1 MVKLVLLR
9 HGESTANEANIY
21 TGWSD
26 VPLTIKGCEQAKVAG
41 KKLKEENI
49 TFTKA
54 HTSLLERA
62 IKTGMI
68 VLDEINQSWIPLEK
82 TWRLNERHYGALRGL
97 NKEFTKR
104 KYGNHQVALW
114 RRSFD
119 TVPPIL
125 DERIEEPKYKKYP
138 STIIPRAESLKDA
151 YNRILPYWVDEI
163 APELLHGN
171 NQIVIAHGSTL
182 RAMIKYIENISDE
195 GIDGVEVANAEPIIY
210 ELDNKL
216 RVISKKILK

>member
-104 KYGNHQVALW
+104 KYG
-114 RRSFD
+114 
-119 TVPPIL
+119 
-125 DERIEEPKYKKYP
+125 
-138 STIIPRAESLKDA
+138 
-151 YNRILPYWVDEI
+151 
-163 APELLHGN
+163 
-171 NQIVIAHGSTL
+171 
-182 RAMIKYIENISDE
+182 
-195 GIDGVEVANAEPIIY
+195 
-210 ELDNKL
+210 
-216 RVISKKILK
+216 

>member
-62 IKTGMI
+62 IKTGII
-68 VLDEINQSWIPLEK
+68 VEGYFLYLGSSILSSNIGGTVSNDRLHKATWCFPYLRFVNSLFNPL
-82 TWRLNERHYGALRGL
+82 N
-97 NKEFTKR
+97 
-104 KYGNHQVALW
+104 
-114 RRSFD
+114 
-119 TVPPIL
+119 
-125 DERIEEPKYKKYP
+125 
-138 STIIPRAESLKDA
+138 
-151 YNRILPYWVDEI
+151 
-163 APELLHGN
+163 AP
-171 NQIVIAHGSTL
+171 
-182 RAMIKYIENISDE
+182 
-195 GIDGVEVANAEPIIY
+195 
-210 ELDNKL
+210 
-216 RVISKKILK
+216 

>member
-104 KYGNHQVALW
+104 KYGKHQVALW

-119 TVPPIL
+119 TVPPML

-171 NQIVIAHGSTL
+171 NQIVIAH
-182 RAMIKYIENISDE
+182 
-195 GIDGVEVANAEPIIY
+195 
-210 ELDNKL
+210 
-216 RVISKKILK
+216 